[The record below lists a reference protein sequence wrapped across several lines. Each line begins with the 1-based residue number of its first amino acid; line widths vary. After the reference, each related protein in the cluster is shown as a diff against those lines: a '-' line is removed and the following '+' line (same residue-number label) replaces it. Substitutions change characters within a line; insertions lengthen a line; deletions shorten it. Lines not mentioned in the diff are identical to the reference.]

1 LWGER
6 PREPR
11 ELFDLRRLARTLAP
25 PFLKLSTNAQ
35 KRQLQ
40 SRPTLLES
48 QNHYLRKQ
56 GIEMKAVNK
65 TVIDPKL
72 KIEIEQLIKFKGG
85 GYNEG
90 EVADIIENALKLL
103 TDVKDTGD
111 VRVIQT
117 AVRELRYAFRL
128 FAPYAAARKVSI
140 FGSARIKPD
149 RVEYQQAA
157 EFGKKIVQAGFMV
170 ITGAGPGIMQAGHEG
185 AGPEKSFG
193 ANIRLPWE
201 QGANPVIA
209 EDKKLVTFKYF
220 FTRKLTFLRHSD
232 AIVLFPGGF
241 GTLDEGYEAI
251 TLMQTGKS
259 KLMPLVLVD
268 RPGGAYWKTWD
279 KNIRE
284 QLLRDKLVSP
294 DDLDL
299 YHITDSADEAV
310 KIITRFYRN
319 FQSTRFVKDLFVMR
333 LKHAPS
339 ASALAALN
347 EDFADIVVEGKIA
360 AIKPT
365 PEEIE
370 DKEDLELARI
380 AFNFNRRDYGRLR
393 QMIDVLNG
401 L

>member
-1 LWGER
+1 MGKKTKKHAGAGVELR
-6 PREPR
+6 NRIR
-11 ELFDLRRLARTLAP
+11 EL
-25 PFLKLSTNAQ
+25 
-35 KRQLQ
+35 
-40 SRPTLLES
+40 
-48 QNHYLRKQ
+48 
-56 GIEMKAVNK
+56 IE
-65 TVIDPKL
+65 L
-72 KIEIEQLIKFKGG
+72 KGG
-85 GYNEG
+85 GHNEN

-103 TDVKDTGD
+103 TDVQDTGD

-117 AVRELRYAFRL
+117 ALRELRYAFRL
-128 FAPYAAARKVSI
+128 FEPYAHIRKVAI
-140 FGSARIKPD
+140 FGSARTQPD

-157 EFGKKIVQAGFMV
+157 DFGNKIVQAGFMV

-220 FTRKLTFLRHSD
+220 FTRKLTFIRQSD
-232 AIVLFPGGF
+232 AIALFPGGF

-268 RPGGAYWKTWD
+268 KPGGTYWKTWD
-279 KNIRE
+279 SHVRE
-284 QLLRDKLVSP
+284 ELLRARLISHE
-294 DDLDL
+294 DLNL
-299 YHITDSADEAV
+299 YQITDSTDEAV

-319 FQSTRFVKDLFVMR
+319 FHSTRFVRDLFVVR
-333 LKHAPS
+333 LKNAPN
-339 ASALAALN
+339 AAALAPLN
-347 EDFADIVVEGKIA
+347 KDFSDIIVKGKIA
-360 AIKPT
+360 VIKPT
-365 PEEIE
+365 PEEIK
-370 DKEDLELARI
+370 DKDGLELARI

-393 QMIDVLNG
+393 QMVDVLNI